1 MKTKTQFTN
10 RILSIV
16 LALVMVAGMLPTI
29 SFTASA
35 AEYDGVIGE
44 LYYKVDQ
51 ENNVTTIFGNG
62 ALSSVSSLA
71 NVMTSNVVIE
81 EGVTSIS
88 NYAFRG
94 LVSLEKLTV
103 NGDVTIG
110 NYAFQGCAS
119 LETITFMGNVT
130 SVGRNAF
137 QGCASLSNIN
147 YYGTTEPS
155 YTNDLSYITLYSSN
169 GVPFCGL
176 TPSNPTAKEGPCSG
190 DHTGWTELS
199 SLTETVPGCYEIKS
213 GGKYYLSDDVRN
225 STNYRPTIRITCT
238 EEVTL
243 CLNGKTVY
251 HAQSP
256 SAQVISLSDGSTLNL
271 CDCVGTGCIVGEKE
285 ILFAYSG
292 ATINMYSGTLK
303 DSVKEAVYL
312 LDDASFNMYG
322 GTITGCNTRDEDAAI
337 ISYSSA
343 QINIYGGNI
352 SGNHK
357 YGISSEGSIY
367 IAGDAKI
374 TGNVEGDVYLHEGQ
388 IITVG
393 TLTSGADIGVT
404 SAVSGDDIA
413 ITGSNTADY
422 SQYFHADNSSYSITN
437 KENKIYLHKHSC
449 AHSATE
455 NTITQRCSVCNKHT
469 ATATLTA
476 DDAVYTGAAITDTA
490 TVSYSG
496 DAWSGDEPVLSFENN
511 VNVGTATAKMTA
523 GGATASTTFKINPEN
538 ISYATVTFDPE
549 NGTYNGSA
557 YAPDVT
563 VTFNGA
569 TLVKDRDYTLS
580 WDKSGF
586 TNADSYTVTVT
597 GKGNFTGTK
606 TATFSIAPVKLD
618 ETNTVVTLD
627 QNKFVYNGTAH
638 KPKVT
643 VTFNGATLREGVD
656 YEVLYLEALMVSNG
670 KPTRWFGYGD
680 TSVDCI
686 NASDHYYAVVM
697 GKGNYYTADNLTL
710 YANFVVEKATVT
722 EPAVASKPYSGS
734 VQTADIADTELYT
747 VGQNNG
753 GIDAGNYDVVLK
765 LKDSA
770 NYRWATADGAEITL
784 QFKIIQARNA
794 WAKTPN
800 IIGWTYG
807 KTPNTPVGEARFGTI
822 EVLYS
827 GTANDGTTYDSYTP
841 PTKAG
846 TYVAMFSVNGT
857 ANYEPIGEHVKFT
870 IAKATYNMNGA
881 KWNYREPF
889 RYDGK
894 EHKVEVVG
902 LPAGVTVEGYE
913 NNTAIAV
920 GDYYADV
927 SLAYDA
933 DNYNAPTIN
942 KLGWTIYN
950 DWTPTEYNVN
960 GSGWMNKDFVISAK
974 SGYKVSLTNTANGT
988 WQDAL
993 TYSAETE
1000 VGSVTFY
1007 LKNETD
1013 GTISLAKTET
1023 YKLDKTDP
1031 TGRVEFVERTGW
1043 EKFVNTITFGLF
1055 YKEEVTVKTTASDNL
1070 SGVAKIEYAYSNEAK
1085 TLDEVK
1091 TITDWTEYNGEFG
1104 VTLKDAKKFV
1114 YFVRITDKAGNVT
1127 YLSTDGAE
1135 YDTTAPVLYGIEN
1148 GGVYHGDKVFK
1159 AMDDNFLKIE
1169 VDGVDITNTTEGD
1182 NEFKIVADNAEHTV
1196 TVTDKAGNVTEYKI
1210 TVYKKYM
1217 VTYTDGDGGSY
1228 EKEFK
1233 YGEVITIPTNEFFKD
1248 TFRKTGHAIK
1258 EWHGYTEGMT
1268 MPLKDLTF
1276 TAVYVPCEYTVTFE
1290 ENGGEEINPITVTFG
1305 EKYGSLPSSA
1315 ITGLSGGNKNW
1326 YLVDADGNVT
1336 ETNIK
1341 NLTIVSTARDHKLF
1355 IKRNVLVPSVSIALT
1370 VPGGI
1375 SDGYQYYIPGA
1386 STRVLTATIG
1396 NMNTDVLDYTYQW
1409 YKDGTLIEGAAS
1421 NVLTLDG
1428 NVSDSGTYKVE
1439 VTAKLKDGTNIVVGS
1454 DTATASKEQ
1463 KVKILHAT
1471 NTLRYDANGGEG
1483 GPQSSY
1489 TGGTS
1494 LNVSD
1499 DEPSREHHD
1508 FIGWSTAPDGTGDSY
1523 KAEDAYTFANDN
1535 GNGGCEVTL
1544 YAQWKLVEYTVTYMA
1559 DGESVSTETVGHGKD
1574 ATLPAIPEKDGCIG
1588 KWDSDGK
1595 NITGDTTITAVYTAI
1610 PVVKPDEVKPEDKA
1624 ELEDTKKQLEDML
1637 DDDSY
1642 TDDDKKDIQ
1651 DAIDDIDDAL
1661 EVIGNVEEVEET
1673 ISKLPV
1679 VDTVKPDDEE
1689 TIKAITD
1696 AQTAYNA
1703 LSDYGKSLVDE
1714 ATKATLDK
1722 LAAALVAYDIIEGD
1736 GSSWTEDSD
1745 HNITFVVNGL
1755 FSKFVG
1761 IKVDGKDVDKANYE
1775 VKAGSTII
1783 TLKASYLDTL
1793 AVGEHTITVVY
1804 TDGSTDGT
1812 FNVHAKANS
1821 PATGDNSHMFLWIA
1835 LLFISGGAVITLT
1848 VVDRKRRMASK
1859 R

>member
-110 NYAFQGCAS
+110 NY
-119 LETITFMGNVT
+119 
-130 SVGRNAF
+130 AF

-523 GGATASTTFKINPEN
+523 GGATASTTFKINPAN
-538 ISYATVTFDPE
+538 ISYT
-549 NGTYNGSA
+549 
-557 YAPDVT
+557 
-563 VTFNGA
+563 
-569 TLVKDRDYTLS
+569 
-580 WDKSGF
+580 
-586 TNADSYTVTVT
+586 
-597 GKGNFTGTK
+597 
-606 TATFSIAPVKLD
+606 
-618 ETNTVVTLD
+618 
-627 QNKFVYNGTAH
+627 
-638 KPKVT
+638 
-643 VTFNGATLREGVD
+643 
-656 YEVLYLEALMVSNG
+656 
-670 KPTRWFGYGD
+670 
-680 TSVDCI
+680 
-686 NASDHYYAVVM
+686 
-697 GKGNYYTADNLTL
+697 
-710 YANFVVEKATVT
+710 
-722 EPAVASKPYSGS
+722 
-734 VQTADIADTELYT
+734 
-747 VGQNNG
+747 
-753 GIDAGNYDVVLK
+753 
-765 LKDSA
+765 
-770 NYRWATADGAEITL
+770 
-784 QFKIIQARNA
+784 
-794 WAKTPN
+794 
-800 IIGWTYG
+800 
-807 KTPNTPVGEARFGTI
+807 
-822 EVLYS
+822 
-827 GTANDGTTYDSYTP
+827 
-841 PTKAG
+841 
-846 TYVAMFSVNGT
+846 
-857 ANYEPIGEHVKFT
+857 
-870 IAKATYNMNGA
+870 
-881 KWNYREPF
+881 
-889 RYDGK
+889 
-894 EHKVEVVG
+894 
-902 LPAGVTVEGYE
+902 
-913 NNTAIAV
+913 
-920 GDYYADV
+920 
-927 SLAYDA
+927 
-933 DNYNAPTIN
+933 
-942 KLGWTIYN
+942 
-950 DWTPTEYNVN
+950 
-960 GSGWMNKDFVISAK
+960 
-974 SGYKVSLTNTANGT
+974 
-988 WQDAL
+988 
-993 TYSAETE
+993 
-1000 VGSVTFY
+1000 
-1007 LKNETD
+1007 
-1013 GTISLAKTET
+1013 
-1023 YKLDKTDP
+1023 
-1031 TGRVEFVERTGW
+1031 
-1043 EKFVNTITFGLF
+1043 
-1055 YKEEVTVKTTASDNL
+1055 
-1070 SGVAKIEYAYSNEAK
+1070 
-1085 TLDEVK
+1085 
-1091 TITDWTEYNGEFG
+1091 
-1104 VTLKDAKKFV
+1104 
-1114 YFVRITDKAGNVT
+1114 
-1127 YLSTDGAE
+1127 
-1135 YDTTAPVLYGIEN
+1135 
-1148 GGVYHGDKVFK
+1148 
-1159 AMDDNFLKIE
+1159 
-1169 VDGVDITNTTEGD
+1169 
-1182 NEFKIVADNAEHTV
+1182 
-1196 TVTDKAGNVTEYKI
+1196 
-1210 TVYKKYM
+1210 
-1217 VTYTDGDGGSY
+1217 
-1228 EKEFK
+1228 
-1233 YGEVITIPTNEFFKD
+1233 
-1248 TFRKTGHAIK
+1248 
-1258 EWHGYTEGMT
+1258 
-1268 MPLKDLTF
+1268 
-1276 TAVYVPCEYTVTFE
+1276 TVTFE

-1396 NMNTDVLDYTYQW
+1396 NMNTDVLDYTYLW

-1463 KVKILHAT
+1463 KVKILHAA

-1483 GPQSSY
+1483 SPQSSY
-1489 TGGTS
+1489 TGGTI
-1494 LNVSD
+1494 LNVSKD
-1499 DEPSREHHD
+1499 LPTREFYD
-1508 FIGWSTAPDGTGDSY
+1508 FTGWNTVPDGTGDSY

-1673 ISKLPV
+1673 ISKLPA
-1679 VDTVKPDDEE
+1679 VDTVKPDDKEA
-1689 TIKAITD
+1689 IKAITD

-1703 LSDYGKSLVDE
+1703 LSDYEKSLVDE
-1714 ATKATLDK
+1714 AAKANLDK
-1722 LAAALVAYDIIEGD
+1722 LVAALMVYDIVEGD
-1736 GSSWTEDSD
+1736 GSSWTEDSN

-1775 VKAGSTII
+1775 AKAGSTII

-1793 AVGEHTITVVY
+1793 AVGEHTITVIY
-1804 TDGSTDGT
+1804 TDGETDGT
-1812 FNVHAKANS
+1812 FKVHAKANS
-1821 PATGDNSHMFLWIA
+1821 PATGDNSHMMLWVA

-1848 VVDRKRRMASK
+1848 VVDRRRRMASN

>member
-1 MKTKTQFTN
+1 MKTKKQFTN
-10 RILSIV
+10 RILSLV
-16 LALVMVAGMLPTI
+16 LALVMVAGLLPMTMMTAYAATTVSNSGWYNI
-29 SFTASA
+29 QLTECRNRNGDFGPISYAEVRSQTRDGNTVSFKVRIQAGEKAMNAEFTLAETNCTEPIATTCVYSEGYLYASFTVTRA
-35 AEYDGVIGE
+35 AR
-44 LYYKVDQ
+44 
-51 ENNVTTIFGNG
+51 
-62 ALSSVSSLA
+62 S
-71 NVMTSNVVIE
+71 
-81 EGVTSIS
+81 
-88 NYAFRG
+88 
-94 LVSLEKLTV
+94 
-103 NGDVTIG
+103 
-110 NYAFQGCAS
+110 
-119 LETITFMGNVT
+119 
-130 SVGRNAF
+130 
-137 QGCASLSNIN
+137 
-147 YYGTTEPS
+147 
-155 YTNDLSYITLYSSN
+155 
-169 GVPFCGL
+169 
-176 TPSNPTAKEGPCSG
+176 
-190 DHTGWTELS
+190 H
-199 SLTETVPGCYEIKS
+199 
-213 GGKYYLSDDVRN
+213 
-225 STNYRPTIRITCT
+225 
-238 EEVTL
+238 
-243 CLNGKTVY
+243 
-251 HAQSP
+251 
-256 SAQVISLSDGSTLNL
+256 
-271 CDCVGTGCIVGEKE
+271 
-285 ILFAYSG
+285 
-292 ATINMYSGTLK
+292 
-303 DSVKEAVYL
+303 
-312 LDDASFNMYG
+312 
-322 GTITGCNTRDEDAAI
+322 
-337 ISYSSA
+337 
-343 QINIYGGNI
+343 
-352 SGNHK
+352 SGNATCSTPDTCDYCGITYDMPDNHAYEWKNDNGNHWQECSYNSNHK
-357 YGISSEGSIY
+357 TNQGICGGGY
-367 IAGDAKI
+367 A
-374 TGNVEGDVYLHEGQ
+374 TC
-388 IITVG
+388 
-393 TLTSGADIGVT
+393 
-404 SAVSGDDIA
+404 AVSG
-413 ITGSNTADY
+413 TCTTCGGSYKDTQAHDYIYTANDNTVTEICKNDCG
-422 SQYFHADNSSYSITN
+422 
-437 KENKIYLHKHSC
+437 HS
-449 AHSATE
+449 E
-455 NTITQRCSVCNKHT
+455 
-469 ATATLTA
+469 TATLTA
-476 DDAVYTGAAITDTA
+476 TDQTYTGSAITAGASVD
-490 TVSYSG
+490 YSDGWAGSKEHGEITYSNNEDAG
-496 DAWSGDEPVLSFENN
+496 D
-511 VNVGTATAKMTA
+511 ATAKVTVE
-523 GGATASTTFKINPEN
+523 GKELTTTFKINAAS
-538 ISYATVTFDPE
+538 ISGAAITLNPTS
-549 NGTYNGSA
+549 GTYNGTA
-557 YAPDVT
+557 YTPTVSVT
-563 VTFNGA
+563 YNGTPLVKDTDYTLSWNKTSFTNADIYTVTITGKGNFKGTKNAVFSINPAEIKGAVVTLDQNTFVYDGQPHKPTAIVTFNGA
-569 TLVKDRDYTLS
+569 TLM
-580 WDKSGF
+580 
-586 TNADSYTVTVT
+586 
-597 GKGNFTGTK
+597 
-606 TATFSIAPVKLD
+606 
-618 ETNTVVTLD
+618 
-627 QNKFVYNGTAH
+627 
-638 KPKVT
+638 
-643 VTFNGATLREGVD
+643 EGVD
-656 YEVLYLEALMVSNG
+656 YELYYMSSDRVGEWENG
-670 KPTRWFGYGD
+670 EPVNFFGTGKENCD
-680 TSVDCI
+680 SI
-686 NASDHYYAVVM
+686 NAGQYYAVVF
-697 GKGNYYTADNLTL
+697 GKGNYTTGTGFIYAAYTI
-710 YANFVVEKATVT
+710 EKATVT
-722 EPAVASKPYSGS
+722 EPTIASKPYNE
-734 VQTADIADTELYT
+734 VTQTADVPASGLYT
-747 VGQNNG
+747 VEQNNG

-765 LKDSA
+765 LTDSA
-770 NYRWATADGAEITL
+770 NYKWATTDDTEITL

-794 WAKTPN
+794 WVTTPS

-807 KTPNTPVGEARFGTI
+807 GTEKAPVGAAKFGDVSIQYT
-822 EVLYS
+822 
-827 GTANDGTTYDSYTP
+827 GTANDGTTYNNTTA
-841 PTKAG
+841 PTEAGYYKATFIVQETENYKG
-846 TYVAMFSVNGT
+846 LEASVD
-857 ANYEPIGEHVKFT
+857 FT
-870 IAKATYNMNGA
+870 IAKATYNMTGA
-881 KWNYREPF
+881 NWNYREPF
-889 RYDGK
+889 RYDGN

-902 LPAGVTVEGYE
+902 LPTGVTVESYK
-913 NNTAIAV
+913 NNTATAV
-920 GDYYADV
+920 GDYYAEAN
-927 SLAYDA
+927 LAYDA

-1091 TITDWTEYNGEFG
+1091 TIADWTEYNGEFG
-1104 VTLKDAKKFV
+1104 VTLEDAKKFV

-1159 AMDDNFLKIE
+1159 ATDDNFLKIE

-1182 NEFKIVADNAEHTV
+1182 NEFEIVADNAEHTV

-1217 VTYTDGDGGSY
+1217 VTYSNGDGGSY

-1248 TFRKTGHAIK
+1248 TFRKTGHVIK
-1258 EWHGYTEGMT
+1258 EWQGYTEGMT
-1268 MPLKDLTF
+1268 MPLKELTF

-1290 ENGGEEINPITVTFG
+1290 ENGGEVINPITVTFG

-1355 IKRNVLVPSVSIALT
+1355 IKRNVLAPSVSIALT

-1463 KVKILHAT
+1463 KVKILHAA

-1489 TGGTS
+1489 TGGTI
-1494 LNVSD
+1494 LNVSKD
-1499 DEPSREHHD
+1499 LPTREFYD
-1508 FIGWSTAPDGTGDSY
+1508 FTGWNTVPDGTGDSY

-1574 ATLPAIPEKDGCIG
+1574 ATLNAVPHKDGYVG

-1595 NITGDTTITAVYTAI
+1595 NIIGDTTITAVYTAI

-1651 DAIDDIDDAL
+1651 DAIDDINDAL
-1661 EVIGNVEEVEET
+1661 EVIENVEAVEEL
-1673 ISKLPV
+1673 IDKLP
-1679 VDTVKPDDEE
+1679 DTIKKDDEPA
-1689 TIKAITD
+1689 IKAAD
-1696 AQTAYNA
+1696 NAYNA
-1703 LSDYGKSLVDE
+1703 LTDYEKSLVDE
-1714 ATKATLDK
+1714 DAKKA
-1722 LAAALVAYDIIEGD
+1722 LADAKAALAEL
-1736 GSSWTEDSD
+1736 
-1745 HNITFVVNGL
+1745 N
-1755 FSKFVG
+1755 KP
-1761 IKVDGKDVDKANYE
+1761 A
-1775 VKAGSTII
+1775 
-1783 TLKASYLDTL
+1783 DT
-1793 AVGEHTITVVY
+1793 T
-1804 TDGSTDGT
+1804 
-1812 FNVHAKANS
+1812 S
-1821 PATGDNSHMFLWIA
+1821 PATGDNSHLMLWIA

-1848 VVDRKRRMASK
+1848 VIDKKRMASK

>member
-1 MKTKTQFTN
+1 MKKQFTKQL
-10 RILSIV
+10 LSLLLV
-16 LALVMVAGMLPTI
+16 LVMVAGMLPLPAYGAVSGEGWYINDENILVVEKKLTELPKYSYYEI
-29 SFTASA
+29 IVLST
-35 AEYDGVIGE
+35 GE
-44 LYYKVDQ
+44 LALADSTVWKY
-51 ENNVTTIFGNG
+51 EVTNSGY
-62 ALSSVSSLA
+62 
-71 NVMTSNVVIE
+71 
-81 EGVTSIS
+81 IS
-88 NYAFRG
+88 G
-94 LVSLEKLTV
+94 GT
-103 NGDVTIG
+103 
-110 NYAFQGCAS
+110 FQGAV
-119 LETITFMGNVT
+119 ENV
-130 SVGRNAF
+130 
-137 QGCASLSNIN
+137 
-147 YYGTTEPS
+147 
-155 YTNDLSYITLYSSN
+155 
-169 GVPFCGL
+169 
-176 TPSNPTAKEGPCSG
+176 
-190 DHTGWTELS
+190 
-199 SLTETVPGCYEIKS
+199 
-213 GGKYYLSDDVRN
+213 
-225 STNYRPTIRITCT
+225 
-238 EEVTL
+238 
-243 CLNGKTVY
+243 
-251 HAQSP
+251 
-256 SAQVISLSDGSTLNL
+256 
-271 CDCVGTGCIVGEKE
+271 
-285 ILFAYSG
+285 
-292 ATINMYSGTLK
+292 
-303 DSVKEAVYL
+303 
-312 LDDASFNMYG
+312 
-322 GTITGCNTRDEDAAI
+322 
-337 ISYSSA
+337 
-343 QINIYGGNI
+343 GNI
-352 SGNHK
+352 SGGTFQGAVENRSTISGGMF
-357 YGISSEGSIY
+357 YGAVKNIGTGKISGGEFRSTVENVGY
-367 IAGDAKI
+367 ISDGTFREEVKNEYNGFI
-374 TGNVEGDVYLHEGQ
+374 TGGTFIHFVTNDYR
-388 IITVG
+388 IIGGTFRGAVTNNGYIGGGTFENTVG
-393 TLTSGADIGVT
+393 NSNLGIIDGGEFSFAIGNRGVIEKAKLLTTSVSGNAPQSVIHNVNGEDKPLAYGMDLLSALGQAQADAAWYAGETYISGGTVPLHYTEYTQKAHTHNYVYTVNGNTLTETCSNGCGHQAIADIVAGEAIYT
-404 SAVSGDDIA
+404 GSA
-413 ITGSNTADY
+413 ITNTATI
-422 SQYFHADNSSYSITN
+422 SY
-437 KENKIYLHKHSC
+437 
-449 AHSATE
+449 
-455 NTITQRCSVCNKHT
+455 T
-469 ATATLTA
+469 AGTWA
-476 DDAVYTGAAITDTA
+476 
-490 TVSYSG
+490 
-496 DAWSGDEPVLSFENN
+496 GDEPVLKFENN

-523 GGATASTTFKINPEN
+523 GDATASTTFKINPAN
-538 ISYATVTFDPE
+538 ISDTTVTLDPE

-563 VTFNGA
+563 VTFNGT
-569 TLVKDRDYTLS
+569 TLVIDKDYTLS

-597 GKGNFTGTK
+597 GIGNFTGTK
-606 TATFSIAPVKLD
+606 TATFTIGSADIKPAI
-618 ETNTVVTLD
+618 VTLD
-627 QNKFVYNGTAH
+627 QNTFVYDGQPH
-638 KPKVT
+638 KPT
-643 VTFNGATLREGVD
+643 AIVTFNGATLMEGVD
-656 YEVLYLEALMVSNG
+656 YELYYMSSDRVGEWENG
-670 KPTRWFGYGD
+670 EPVNFFGTGKENCD
-680 TSVDCI
+680 SI
-686 NASDHYYAVVM
+686 NAGQYYAVVF
-697 GKGNYYTADNLTL
+697 GKGNYTTGTGFIYAAYTI
-710 YANFVVEKATVT
+710 EKATVT
-722 EPAVASKPYSGS
+722 EPTIASKPYNEVTQAADVPASG
-734 VQTADIADTELYT
+734 LYT
-747 VGQNNG
+747 VEQNNG

-765 LKDSA
+765 LRNSA
-770 NYRWATADGAEITL
+770 NYKWSTTDNAQVTLRFEIT
-784 QFKIIQARNA
+784 QAVNT
-794 WAKTPN
+794 WTVTPS

-807 KTPNTPVGEARFGTI
+807 GTEKAPVSAAKFGDVSIQYT
-822 EVLYS
+822 
-827 GTANDGTTYDSYTP
+827 GTANDGTTYNNTTA
-841 PTKAG
+841 PTEAGYYKATFIVQETENYKG
-846 TYVAMFSVNGT
+846 LEASVD
-857 ANYEPIGEHVKFT
+857 FT
-870 IAKATYNMNGA
+870 IAKATYNMTGA

-889 RYDGK
+889 QYNGK

-902 LPAGVTVEGYE
+902 LPTGVTVKNYE
-913 NNTAIAV
+913 NNTAVAV
-920 GDYYADV
+920 GDYYAEAN
-927 SLAYDA
+927 LAYDA

-993 TYSAETE
+993 TYNAETE

-1085 TLDEVK
+1085 ALDEVK
-1091 TITDWTEYNGEFG
+1091 TIADWTEYNGEFG
-1104 VTLKDAKKFV
+1104 VTLEDAKKFV

-1159 AMDDNFLKIE
+1159 ATDDNFLKIE

-1217 VTYTDGDGGSY
+1217 VTYSNGDGGSY

-1290 ENGGEEINPITVTFG
+1290 ENGGEVINPITVTFG

-1428 NVSDSGTYKVE
+1428 NVSDSGIYKVE

-1463 KVKILHAT
+1463 KVKILHAA

-1489 TGGTS
+1489 TGGTI
-1494 LNVSD
+1494 LNISKD
-1499 DEPSREHHD
+1499 LPTREFYD
-1508 FIGWSTAPDGTGDSY
+1508 FTGWNTVPDGTGDSY

-1544 YAQWKLVEYTVTYMA
+1544 YAQWKIVEYAVTYMA
-1559 DGESVSTETVGHGKD
+1559 EGESVSTETVEHGKD
-1574 ATLPAIPEKDGCIG
+1574 VILPAVPAKDGYIG

-1595 NITGDTTITAVYTAI
+1595 NIIGDTTITAVYTAI

-1661 EVIGNVEEVEET
+1661 EVIENVEAVEEL
-1673 ISKLPV
+1673 IDKLP
-1679 VDTVKPDDEE
+1679 DTIKKDDEPA
-1689 TIKAITD
+1689 IKAAD
-1696 AQTAYNA
+1696 NAYNA
-1703 LSDYGKSLVDE
+1703 LTDYEKSLVDE
-1714 ATKATLDK
+1714 DAKKA
-1722 LAAALVAYDIIEGD
+1722 LADAKAALAELNKPAD
-1736 GSSWTEDSD
+1736 TDS
-1745 HNITFVVNGL
+1745 
-1755 FSKFVG
+1755 
-1761 IKVDGKDVDKANYE
+1761 
-1775 VKAGSTII
+1775 
-1783 TLKASYLDTL
+1783 
-1793 AVGEHTITVVY
+1793 
-1804 TDGSTDGT
+1804 
-1812 FNVHAKANS
+1812 
-1821 PATGDNSHMFLWIA
+1821 PQTGDNSNMFLWIA

-1848 VVDRKRRMASK
+1848 VIDKKRMASK

>member
-10 RILSIV
+10 RILSLV
-16 LALVMVAGMLPTI
+16 LALVMVLGMLPTI
-29 SFTASA
+29 SFTAGA
-35 AEYDGVIGE
+35 VETEYDGVIGE

-51 ENNVTTIFGNG
+51 ENNITTIFGNG
-62 ALSSVSSLA
+62 ALSSTTALV

-81 EGVTSIS
+81 EGVTSIG
-88 NYAFRG
+88 NTAFRG
-94 LVSLEKLTV
+94 LSSLEELTV
-103 NGDVTIG
+103 KGDVTIG
-110 NYAFQGCAS
+110 SYAFQGCAS
-119 LETITFMGNVT
+119 LETVTFMGNVT
-130 SVGRNAF
+130 SVGNYAF
-137 QGCASLSNIN
+137 HGCDGLSTIY

-155 YTNDLSYITLYSSN
+155 YSNALSSVTLYSSK
-169 GVPFCGL
+169 GVSFCGL
-176 TPSNPTAKEGPCSG
+176 TPSNLPATQDPCSG

-199 SLTETVPGCYEIKS
+199 SLTETVSGCYEIKS

-225 STNYRPTIRITCT
+225 GTNYRPTIRITCT
-238 EEVTL
+238 EDVTL
-243 CLNGKTVY
+243 CLNGKTIY
-251 HAQSP
+251 PAQSP
-256 SAQVISLSDGSTLNL
+256 SSRVVSLSDDSTLNL
-271 CDCVGTGCIVGEKE
+271 CDCAGTGCILGEDE
-285 ILFAYSG
+285 ILFAYNN
-292 ATINMYSGTLK
+292 ATINMYSGALK
-303 DSVKEAVYL
+303 DSTMEAVFL
-312 LDDASFNMYG
+312 TEGASFNMYG
-322 GTITGCNTRDEDAAI
+322 GTITGCNRMYGNAAI
-337 ISYSSA
+337 TSSYFS

-352 SGNHK
+352 SDNHK
-357 YGISSEGSIY
+357 YAIRTEGSIY
-367 IAGDAKI
+367 ISGDAKI
-374 TGNVEGDVYLHEGQ
+374 TGNVKGDVYLREGQ
-388 IITVG
+388 TITTG
-393 TLTSGADIGVT
+393 TLTSGADIGIT
-404 SAVSGDDIA
+404 TAASENDIA
-413 ITGSNTADY
+413 ITGCNTADY
-422 SQYFHADNSSYSITN
+422 SRYFHSDNSSYAITN
-437 KENKIYLHKHSC
+437 KGNTIYLHKHTC
-449 AHSATE
+449 TYSATE
-455 NTITQRCSVCNKHT
+455 NIITQTCSVCNKHT

-476 DDAVYTGAAITDTA
+476 DDVIYTGSAIA
-490 TVSYSG
+490 TGASVTFSDNWAGSKEHSEITYS
-496 DAWSGDEPVLSFENN
+496 DNL
-511 VNVGTATAKMTA
+511 NVGDATAKVTVA
-523 GGATASTTFKINPEN
+523 DKELVTTFKINPAN
-538 ISYATVTFDPE
+538 IAETTVTFDPE
-549 NGTYNGSA
+549 NGIYNGSA
-557 YAPDVT
+557 YTPGVT

-569 TLVKDRDYTLS
+569 TLVEDKDYTLS
-580 WDKSGF
+580 WDSSDL
-586 TNADSYTVTVT
+586 TNAGSHTATIT

-606 TATFSIAPVKLD
+606 NAVFSINPADIKGA
-618 ETNTVVTLD
+618 VVTID
-627 QNKFVYNGTAH
+627 QNSFDYDGQPH
-638 KPKVT
+638 KPT
-643 VTFNGATLREGVD
+643 AIITFNGAVLTEGVD
-656 YEVLYLEALMVSNG
+656 YELYYISKDRIIKWDNDGPV
-670 KPTRWFGYGD
+670 RFFGN
-680 TSVDCI
+680 TSSDCI
-686 NASDHYYAVVM
+686 NAGQYYVCAR
-697 GKGNYYTADNLTL
+697 GKGNFATNSGFAYVPYTIKQAKN
-710 YANFVVEKATVT
+710 NWVK
-722 EPAVASKPYSGS
+722 KP
-734 VQTADIADTELYT
+734 
-747 VGQNNG
+747 
-753 GIDAGNYDVVLK
+753 
-765 LKDSA
+765 
-770 NYRWATADGAEITL
+770 WITD
-784 QFKIIQARNA
+784 
-794 WAKTPN
+794 
-800 IIGWTYG
+800 WTYG
-807 KTPNTPVGEARFGTI
+807 KSANVTVGEAKFGT
-822 EVLYS
+822 VYVHYD
-827 GTANDGTTYDSYTP
+827 GTANDGTTYNGDTP

-846 TYVAMFSVNGT
+846 SYIARFFVDET
-857 ANYEPIGEHVKFT
+857 ANYEPIAYSVPFTVK
-870 IAKATYNMNGA
+870 KATYNMTGA
-881 KWNYREPF
+881 NWNYREPF
-889 RYDGK
+889 RYDGN

-902 LPAGVTVEGYE
+902 LPTGVTVESYK
-913 NNTAIAV
+913 NNTATAV
-920 GDYYADV
+920 GDYYAEAN
-927 SLAYDA
+927 LAYDA

-1091 TITDWTEYNGEFG
+1091 TIADWTEYNGEFG
-1104 VTLKDAKKFV
+1104 VTLEDAKKFV

-1159 AMDDNFLKIE
+1159 ATDDNFLKIE
-1169 VDGVDITNTTEGD
+1169 VDGVDITDTTEGD
-1182 NEFKIVADNAEHTV
+1182 NEFEIVADNAEHTV
-1196 TVTDKAGNVTEYKI
+1196 TVTDKAGNITEYKI

-1217 VTYTDGDGGSY
+1217 VTYSNGDGGSY

-1258 EWHGYTEGMT
+1258 EWQGYTEGMT

-1341 NLTIVSTARDHKLF
+1341 KLTLVSTARDHKLF
-1355 IKRNVLVPSVSIALT
+1355 IKRNVLAPSVSVALT

-1428 NVSDSGTYKVE
+1428 NVSDSGIYKVE

-1463 KVKILHAT
+1463 KVKILHAA

-1489 TGGTS
+1489 TGGTI
-1494 LNVSD
+1494 LNVSKD
-1499 DEPSREHHD
+1499 LPTREFYD
-1508 FIGWSTAPDGTGDSY
+1508 FTGWNTVPDGTGDSY

-1574 ATLPAIPEKDGCIG
+1574 VILPAVPAKDGYVG

-1595 NITGDTTITAVYTAI
+1595 NIIGDTTITAVYTAI
-1610 PVVKPDEVKPEDKA
+1610 PVVKPDEVKPEDKV

-1642 TDDDKKDIQ
+1642 ADDDKKDIQ

-1673 ISKLPV
+1673 ISKLPA

-1689 TIKAITD
+1689 AIKAITD

-1703 LSDYGKSLVDE
+1703 LSDYEKSLVDE
-1714 ATKATLDK
+1714 AAKANLDK
-1722 LAAALVAYDIIEGD
+1722 LVAALVAYDIVEGD
-1736 GSSWTEDSD
+1736 GSSWTEDSN

-1775 VKAGSTII
+1775 AKAGSTII
-1783 TLKASYLDTL
+1783 TLKASYLNTL

-1821 PATGDNSHMFLWIA
+1821 PATGDNSHMMLWIA
-1835 LLFISGGAVITLT
+1835 LLFVSGGAVITLT

>member
-523 GGATASTTFKINPEN
+523 GGATASTTFKINPAN
-538 ISYATVTFDPE
+538 ISYTTVTFDPS

-557 YAPDVT
+557 YTPRVT

-569 TLVKDRDYTLS
+569 TLVEDKDYTLS
-580 WDKSGF
+580 WDSSDL
-586 TNADSYTVTVT
+586 TNAGSHTATIT
-597 GKGNFTGTK
+597 GIGNFTGTK
-606 TATFSIAPVKLD
+606 TATFTIGSADIKPAIVI
-618 ETNTVVTLD
+618 LD
-627 QNKFVYNGTAH
+627 QNTFVYDGQPH
-638 KPKVT
+638 KPT
-643 VTFNGATLREGVD
+643 AIVTFNGATLMEGVD
-656 YEVLYLEALMVSNG
+656 YEIYYMSSDRVGEWENG
-670 KPTRWFGYGD
+670 EPVNFRGY
-680 TSVDCI
+680 TSSDSI
-686 NASDHYYAVVM
+686 NAGQYYAVVR
-697 GKGNYYTADNLTL
+697 GKGNYTTGTGFIYAAYTI
-710 YANFVVEKATVT
+710 EKAIVT
-722 EPAVASKPYSGS
+722 EPTIASKPYNE
-734 VQTADIADTELYT
+734 VTQTADVPASGLYT
-747 VGQNNG
+747 VEQNNG

-765 LKDSA
+765 LKDST

-794 WAKTPN
+794 WTKTPN

-870 IAKATYNMNGA
+870 IAKATYNMTGA
-881 KWNYREPF
+881 NWNYREPF
-889 RYDGK
+889 RYDDN

-902 LPAGVTVEGYE
+902 LPTGVTVESYK
-913 NNTAIAV
+913 NNTATAV
-920 GDYYADV
+920 GDYYAEAN
-927 SLAYDA
+927 LAYDA

-950 DWTPTEYNVN
+950 DWTPTEYTVN
-960 GSGWMNKDFVISAK
+960 GSGWMNKDFVIFAK

-1104 VTLKDAKKFV
+1104 VTLENAKTFV

-1159 AMDDNFLKIE
+1159 ATDDNFLKIE

-1217 VTYTDGDGGSY
+1217 VTYSNGDGGSY

-1396 NMNTDVLDYTYQW
+1396 NMNTDVLDYTYLW

-1463 KVKILHAT
+1463 KVKILHAA

-1483 GPQSSY
+1483 SPQSSY
-1489 TGGTS
+1489 TGGTI
-1494 LNVSD
+1494 LNVSKD
-1499 DEPSREHHD
+1499 LPTREFYD
-1508 FIGWSTAPDGTGDSY
+1508 FTGWNTVPDGTGDSY

-1673 ISKLPV
+1673 ISKLPA
-1679 VDTVKPDDEE
+1679 VDTVKPDDKEA
-1689 TIKAITD
+1689 IKAITD

-1703 LSDYGKSLVDE
+1703 LSDYEKSLVDE
-1714 ATKATLDK
+1714 AAKANLDK
-1722 LAAALVAYDIIEGD
+1722 LVAALMVYDIVEGD
-1736 GSSWTEDSD
+1736 GSSWTEDSN

-1775 VKAGSTII
+1775 AKAGSTII

-1793 AVGEHTITVVY
+1793 AVGEHTITVIY
-1804 TDGSTDGT
+1804 TDGETDGT
-1812 FNVHAKANS
+1812 FKVHAKANS
-1821 PATGDNSHMFLWIA
+1821 PATGDNSHMMLWVA

-1848 VVDRKRRMASK
+1848 VVDRRRRMASN

>member
-110 NYAFQGCAS
+110 NY
-119 LETITFMGNVT
+119 
-130 SVGRNAF
+130 AF

-523 GGATASTTFKINPEN
+523 GGATASTTFKINPAN
-538 ISYATVTFDPE
+538 ISYTTVTFDPS

-557 YAPDVT
+557 YTPRVT

-569 TLVKDRDYTLS
+569 TLVEDKDYTLS
-580 WDKSGF
+580 WDSSDL
-586 TNADSYTVTVT
+586 TNAGSHTATIT
-597 GKGNFTGTK
+597 GIGNFTGTK
-606 TATFSIAPVKLD
+606 TATFTIGSADIKPAIVI
-618 ETNTVVTLD
+618 LD
-627 QNKFVYNGTAH
+627 QNTFVYDGQPH
-638 KPKVT
+638 KPT
-643 VTFNGATLREGVD
+643 AIVTFNGATLMEGVD
-656 YEVLYLEALMVSNG
+656 YEIYYMSSDRVGEWENG
-670 KPTRWFGYGD
+670 EPVNFRGY
-680 TSVDCI
+680 TSSDSI
-686 NASDHYYAVVM
+686 NAGQYYAVVR
-697 GKGNYYTADNLTL
+697 GKGNYTTGTGFIYAAYTI
-710 YANFVVEKATVT
+710 EKAIVT
-722 EPAVASKPYSGS
+722 EPTIASKPYNE
-734 VQTADIADTELYT
+734 VTQTADVPASGLYT
-747 VGQNNG
+747 VEQNNG

-794 WAKTPN
+794 WTKTPN

-822 EVLYS
+822 EVLYY

-870 IAKATYNMNGA
+870 IAKATYNMTGA
-881 KWNYREPF
+881 NWNYREPF
-889 RYDGK
+889 RYDGN

-902 LPAGVTVEGYE
+902 LPTGVTVESYK
-913 NNTAIAV
+913 NNTATAV
-920 GDYYADV
+920 GDYYAEAN
-927 SLAYDA
+927 LAYDA

-1104 VTLKDAKKFV
+1104 VTLENAKTFV

-1159 AMDDNFLKIE
+1159 ATDDNFLKIE

-1217 VTYTDGDGGSY
+1217 VTYSNGDGGSY

-1396 NMNTDVLDYTYQW
+1396 NMNTDVLDYTYLW

-1463 KVKILHAT
+1463 KVKILHAA

-1483 GPQSSY
+1483 SPQSSY
-1489 TGGTS
+1489 TGGTI
-1494 LNVSD
+1494 LNVSKD
-1499 DEPSREHHD
+1499 LPTREFYD
-1508 FIGWSTAPDGTGDSY
+1508 FTGWNTVPDGTGDSY

-1637 DDDSY
+1637 DDDS
-1642 TDDDKKDIQ
+1642 
-1651 DAIDDIDDAL
+1651 
-1661 EVIGNVEEVEET
+1661 
-1673 ISKLPV
+1673 
-1679 VDTVKPDDEE
+1679 
-1689 TIKAITD
+1689 
-1696 AQTAYNA
+1696 
-1703 LSDYGKSLVDE
+1703 
-1714 ATKATLDK
+1714 
-1722 LAAALVAYDIIEGD
+1722 
-1736 GSSWTEDSD
+1736 
-1745 HNITFVVNGL
+1745 
-1755 FSKFVG
+1755 
-1761 IKVDGKDVDKANYE
+1761 
-1775 VKAGSTII
+1775 
-1783 TLKASYLDTL
+1783 
-1793 AVGEHTITVVY
+1793 
-1804 TDGSTDGT
+1804 
-1812 FNVHAKANS
+1812 
-1821 PATGDNSHMFLWIA
+1821 
-1835 LLFISGGAVITLT
+1835 
-1848 VVDRKRRMASK
+1848 
-1859 R
+1859 